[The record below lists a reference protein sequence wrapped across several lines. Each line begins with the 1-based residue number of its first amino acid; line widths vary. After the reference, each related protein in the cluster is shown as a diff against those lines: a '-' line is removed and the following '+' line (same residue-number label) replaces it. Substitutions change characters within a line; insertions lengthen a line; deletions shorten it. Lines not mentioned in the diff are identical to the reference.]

1 MLVSSVCDHGWAFS
15 VGEMRDSPEI
25 ARLGAGID
33 LFKVDSAF
41 LFVEAVSFV
50 IEEND
55 RVGARYLNAR
65 MDFVSCEFGSS
76 CNSAAVLAVLLQK
89 VREIL
94 FIYLFIYFF

>member
-25 ARLGAGID
+25 AR
-33 LFKVDSAF
+33 FSAL

-89 VREIL
+89 VRDGFL
-94 FIYLFIYFF
+94 V